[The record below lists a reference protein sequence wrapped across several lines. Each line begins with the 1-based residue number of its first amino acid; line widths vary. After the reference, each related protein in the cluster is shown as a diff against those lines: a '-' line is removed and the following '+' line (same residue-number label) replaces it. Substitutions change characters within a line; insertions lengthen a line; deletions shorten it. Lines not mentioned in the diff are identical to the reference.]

1 MENKSEK
8 AFKTILEMFEQRD
21 YVFLEN
27 DDERIIACK
36 DDGKLT
42 CAFVP
47 RITSKFNVDKYQL
60 FTSMAKQMDLKH
72 IIIVYKESI
81 TSQARKLIE
90 VSNDIEIEL
99 FNEDELQYNLT
110 KHAWVPEH
118 SLYARKG
125 SEEAQEFT
133 KQKDVLPV
141 ILKTDAVARFYG
153 YQKGDIVRVKRHNGL
168 VIFRI
173 VK

>member
-1 MENKSEK
+1 METKSEK
-8 AFKTILEMFEQRD
+8 AFKTILEMFEQRG

-27 DDERIIACK
+27 DEERIIACK
-36 DDGKLT
+36 EDGKLL

-47 RITSKFNVDKYQL
+47 KITSKFNVDKYQL

-81 TSQARKLIE
+81 TSQANKLIE

-110 KHAWVPEH
+110 KHIYVPEH
-118 SLYARKG
+118 SLYAKKG
-125 SEEAQEFT
+125 SPEAKTMGIEN
-133 KQKDVLPV
+133 LPI
-141 ILKTDAVARFYG
+141 ILKTDAVSRFYG
-153 YQKGDIVRVKRHNGL
+153 FQKGDIIRVVRHNGL
-168 VIFRI
+168 VVFRL